1 MIAAL
6 AKSIFGSSNDRYVR
20 SLGKYV
26 DAVNAFEP
34 TISAMTD
41 DELRQQTEVFRR
53 RLEEGIVEHGQDLL
67 AIASHPRELLDQ
79 AGEHDLRVAGHLLR
93 VQQHGVVRFHRAI
106 ARMLVVMMMVVVMI
120 AHP

>member
-26 DAVNAFEP
+26 DAVNGFEP

-41 DELRQQTEVFRR
+41 DELRGQTSCRAAGRCMRYHTVPPRIISPEMVSPSMYTS
-53 RLEEGIVEHGQDLL
+53 VES
-67 AIASHPRELLDQ
+67 AT
-79 AGEHDLRVAGHLLR
+79 
-93 VQQHGVVRFHRAI
+93 
-106 ARMLVVMMMVVVMI
+106 
-120 AHP
+120 